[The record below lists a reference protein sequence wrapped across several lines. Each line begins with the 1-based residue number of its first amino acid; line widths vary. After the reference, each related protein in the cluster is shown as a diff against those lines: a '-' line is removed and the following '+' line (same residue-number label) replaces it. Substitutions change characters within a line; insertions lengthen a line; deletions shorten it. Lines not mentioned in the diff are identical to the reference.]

1 MRVKFRKLKKY
12 DNIFKIGKKKP
23 TLQKNQQMY
32 VNVPQQMTS
41 DIDP

>member
-12 DNIFKIGKKKP
+12 DKIFKIGKKP